1 MTTWGVYNLQGK
13 LLDGT
18 NVDGDDRRACRW
30 FVRWRVDGCE
40 HKRTFRAKGHA
51 KTFRN
56 QLLAAQ
62 GMNWDPDDR

>member
-40 HKRTFRAKGHA
+40 HKQIGRAHV
-51 KTFRN
+51 
-56 QLLAAQ
+56 
-62 GMNWDPDDR
+62 